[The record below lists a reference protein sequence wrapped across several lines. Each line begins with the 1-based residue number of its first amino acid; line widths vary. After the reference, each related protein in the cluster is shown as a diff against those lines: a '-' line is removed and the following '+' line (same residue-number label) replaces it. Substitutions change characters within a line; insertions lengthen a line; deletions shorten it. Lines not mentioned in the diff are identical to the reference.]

1 MKTNQILER
10 PMGNFKVLQR
20 TSDGYFDGN
29 ALLRQWNNT
38 PGNEQRK
45 MDEFLE
51 SKRTIEFID
60 ALIEEEREN
69 GLG

>member
-38 PGNEQRK
+38 LGNEQRK

>member
-1 MKTNQILER
+1 
-10 PMGNFKVLQR
+10 
-20 TSDGYFDGN
+20 
-29 ALLRQWNNT
+29 
-38 PGNEQRK
+38 

-69 GLG
+69 GLGENSPKIDNQVVKKSKVK